1 VSLHSKLDEIVSAI
15 ESARAMP
22 MSASC
27 IVNRGEMLALLD
39 ELRDQLPEQIAEAEV
54 VLRDR
59 ESVVEE
65 GRVEAAQIVDAAR
78 RERARLVAKTDVVQA
93 ATDEAERIVVE
104 AETETDRMRAEIDA
118 YVDTKLANFE
128 VVLGKTLAAVE
139 RGREKLRG
147 RHPLDD
153 LREGA
158 VDDETP
164 LPG

>member
-1 VSLHSKLDEIVSAI
+1 VSLHSKLDEIVSAV

-27 IVNRGEMLALLD
+27 IVNRGEMLAMLD
-39 ELRDQLPEQIAEAEV
+39 ELRDQLPGQIAEAEV

-59 ESVVEE
+59 ESVVDE
-65 GRVEAAQIVDAAR
+65 GREEAAKIVDAAR

-104 AETETDRMRAEIDA
+104 AQTETDRMRAEIDT

-153 LREGA
+153 LRDGG
-158 VDDETP
+158 DDEAA
-164 LPG
+164 LPD